1 MSFCLIILAGG
12 NSHRFKSNIGKP
24 YQKIAGKSLIEIN
37 IIKALQFKQIKKII
51 LVYNKKDSKLV
62 KNLKLKNI
70 QLVVGGIN
78 RQQSTFFALKYL
90 SKQKNISKVL
100 IHDVARPNFSLKLF
114 SSILKNMKD
123 ARAVIPKIEI
133 QDAIK
138 QVIDSSKEEY
148 ILGKKRDNL
157 FLTQTPQAF
166 NLKEIYNL
174 HKNNS
179 AKYKDDDISLY
190 MDLNKVKFI
199 EGEKNNFKI
208 TDISDFKNLK
218 NIYKSKL
225 NVGIGF
231 DVHRLVP
238 KRKLYLAGLRI
249 KSKLGT
255 LGHSDGDPVLHSVID
270 AILGACKMG
279 DIGQMFS
286 DKSKKFKNIRSTIL
300 LQKVIVQI
308 QSKGYFIN
316 NIDINIIT
324 QTPKVKNYKKKMI
337 NNIAKLCEISNEQI
351 NIKGKTT
358 EKLGVIGKE
367 KAIAC
372 EVIASVIKYD

>member
-12 NSHRFKSNIGKP
+12 NSHRFRSNIGKP
-24 YQKIAGKSLIEIN
+24 YQKIAGKSLVEIN
-37 IIKALQFKQIKKII
+37 VDKARQFKQIKKII
-51 LVYNKKDSKLV
+51 LVYNKKDSKRV
-62 KNLKLKNI
+62 KSLKLKNVKLI
-70 QLVVGGIN
+70 LGGKN
-78 RQQSTFFALKYL
+78 RQQSAFNALKNL
-90 SKQKNISKVL
+90 INAKGISKVL

-114 SSILKNMKD
+114 SSIIKNMKN
-123 ARAVIPKIEI
+123 ARAVIPKVNI
-133 QDAIK
+133 QDAVK
-138 QVIDSSKEEY
+138 QKIDSSQNEY
-148 ILGKKRDNL
+148 IMGKNRDNL

-166 NLKEIYNL
+166 NLKEIYRL
-174 HKNNS
+174 HKTNH
-179 AKYKDDDISLY
+179 AKYKDDDVSLY
-190 MDLNKVKFI
+190 MDLNKIKFI
-199 EGEKNNFKI
+199 EGDKNNFKI
-208 TDISDFKNLK
+208 TDQSDFQNLK

-238 KRKLYLAGLRI
+238 KRKLYLAGLKI
-249 KSKLGT
+249 KSPLGT
-255 LGHSDGDPVLHSVID
+255 LGHSDGDPVLHSITD

-300 LQKVIVQI
+300 LQEVMEKIKA
-308 QSKGYFIN
+308 KGYFVN

-324 QTPKVKNYKKKMI
+324 QTPKIKKYKNKMI
-337 NNIAKLCEISNEQI
+337 ESISKLCKISKNQI

-358 EKLGVIGKE
+358 EKLGIIGKE

-372 EVIASVIKYD
+372 EVIISVIKYV

>member
-12 NSHRFKSNIGKP
+12 NSRRFRSNLGKP
-24 YQKIAGKSLIEIN
+24 YQKIANKSLIEIN
-37 IIKALQFKQIKKII
+37 IDKARKIKEIKKII
-51 LVYNKKDSKLV
+51 LVYNKKDSKRV
-62 KNLKLKNI
+62 KSLKLKNVELI
-70 QLVVGGIN
+70 LGGKD
-78 RQQSTFFALKYL
+78 RQQSAFNALKYL
-90 SKQKNISKVL
+90 NKNKGVTKVL
-100 IHDVARPNFSLKLF
+100 IHDVARPNFSLRLLNTII
-114 SSILKNMKD
+114 SRMKS
-123 ARAVIPKIEI
+123 ARAVVPKIHI
-133 QDAIK
+133 HDAVK
-138 QVIDSSKEEY
+138 QKIESSLSEY
-148 ILGKKRDNL
+148 ILGKNRDNL

-166 NLKEIYNL
+166 NLKEVFQL
-174 HKNNS
+174 HKTNA

-208 TDISDFKNLK
+208 TDWSDFQNLK
-218 NIYKSKL
+218 NIYRSKQ

-238 KRKLYLAGLRI
+238 NRKLYLAGLKI

-255 LGHSDGDPVLHSVID
+255 LGHSDGDPVLHSITD
-270 AILGACKMG
+270 AILGACQMG

-286 DKSKKFKNIRSTIL
+286 DKSKKFKNIRSNIL
-300 LQKVIVQI
+300 LKKVLDRIKF
-308 QSKGYFIN
+308 KGYFVN

-324 QTPKVKNYKKKMI
+324 QTPKIKNFKNKMI
-337 NNIAKLCEISNEQI
+337 ANIAKLCEISKDQI

-372 EVIASVIKYD
+372 EVIASIVKYD